1 MARKAKH
8 DWPYWWAV
16 WQKVKEKSEINLVQ
30 FCADNDLPYDSCRIN
45 FKKIER
51 NQTEKTEIIETEK
64 TTTEKIKTERIPKK
78 RRAHNWVDY
87 KEEFLRGDY
96 ANLSEFAREKGIDPK
111 NSNFERK
118 TKGWLDEKGEIRGK
132 VQENAVSQIVHA
144 KSADIY
150 ADALIKLYK
159 CVAILEKVQGK
170 DEIVL
175 KRVKTPRDAKDSAI
189 WVNESIKAIKEI
201 VPIIR
206 EFQERKDR
214 SDILERLK
222 IKEIDAATAALEFE
236 MLGLPIPK
244 AVEMMLA
251 RMPAPVLSE
260 PEVYGLDD
268 DELEALHQ
276 EGLKN
281 YEQQLIEWVPKR
293 QEIIEK
299 VKQEMKGND
308 SFAIEKLMGEM
319 DKPSEGEED

>member
-1 MARKAKH
+1 MARKANH

-16 WQKVKEKSEINLVQ
+16 YQKVREKSDINLVQ
-30 FCADNDLPYDSCRIN
+30 FCADNDLPYDSA
-45 FKKIER
+45 KKAFQNIAKGKNSEGK
-51 NQTEKTEIIETEK
+51 NDGGKIIEGK
-64 TTTEKIKTERIPKK
+64 NKGIKK
-78 RRAHNWVDY
+78 RHNWASY

-118 TKGWLDEKGEIRGK
+118 TKGWLDEKGGIRGK